1 MLCWNRYAFVGVN
14 ITQRQWNAAAN
25 YFFEESSGESLLN
38 SYENRER
45 TLRDFFVIS
54 SSLGYQHLFNNDKN
68 HYLSFSSTYNLYDGV
83 EDAETEFFT
92 LDSILLGGNR
102 NTEVGPSNALRVSLD
117 YQYPF
122 KNGVNFQLGARTDFG
137 FSGDDQDAFE
147 YDLVNSEYFR
157 LDSFSTDVSYVQNIY
172 AGYGIINGKIIDKL
186 GYQLGLRA
194 EYTDRHIELTD
205 ATFNTSID
213 RLDWFPSVHLSF
225 SQSTKNQ

>member
-1 MLCWNRYAFVGVN
+1 MVSRL
-14 ITQRQWNAAAN
+14 
-25 YFFEESSGESLLN
+25 
-38 SYENRER
+38 
-45 TLRDFFVIS
+45 
-54 SSLGYQHLFNNDKN
+54 
-68 HYLSFSSTYNLYDGV
+68 
-83 EDAETEFFT
+83 
-92 LDSILLGGNR
+92 
-102 NTEVGPSNALRVSLD
+102 SLD

-122 KNGVNFQLGARTDFG
+122 KNGVKFQLGARTDFG

-194 EYTDRHIELTD
+194 EYTDRLIELTD

-213 RLDWFPSVHLSF
+213 LERISCEF
-225 SQSTKNQ
+225 